1 MGMPDTSDSP
11 RRVLVLIAA
20 ECDGEHVVHELS
32 AHGHVH
38 TGIRVIAPLVGSRLN
53 HFLFG
58 DEHSSRPAAEH
69 RLSEAIDAFYRH
81 GIEVTGGTGDSSP
94 LQALEDEI
102 VTFNP
107 DELVIV
113 LHPES
118 DREWFEKHLP
128 EDAIAKFGL
137 PLTVVDAIPV
147 GVREPAH

>member
-1 MGMPDTSDSP
+1 MGTPYTSDSP

-20 ECDGEHVVHELS
+20 ECDGEHVVHELT

-38 TGIRVIAPLVGSRLN
+38 SGIRVIAPLVGSRLN

-102 VTFNP
+102 VTFTP

-147 GVREPAH
+147 GVREPA

>member
-1 MGMPDTSDSP
+1 MHAHTPSTAQ
-11 RRVLVLIAA
+11 RRVLVLLAA
-20 ECDGEHVVHELS
+20 ECDGEHVVRELS
-32 AHGHVH
+32 AHGHAH

-58 DEHSSRPAAEH
+58 DEHASRPAAEH

-102 VTFNP
+102 VVFHP

-113 LHPES
+113 LHPTS
-118 DREWFEKHLP
+118 DREWFERHLP
-128 EDAIAKFGL
+128 EDAVAKFGL
-137 PLTVVDAIPV
+137 PVTVVDAVPV
-147 GVREPAH
+147 EVHETA

>member
-32 AHGHVH
+32 APGHVH

>member
-1 MGMPDTSDSP
+1 MGTPYTSDSP

-20 ECDGEHVVHELS
+20 ECDGEHVVHELT

-38 TGIRVIAPLVGSRLN
+38 SGIRVIAPLVGSRLN

-102 VTFNP
+102 VTFTP

-128 EDAIAKFGL
+128 EDAIAKFEL

-147 GVREPAH
+147 GVREPA

>member
-1 MGMPDTSDSP
+1 MGTPYTSDSP
-11 RRVLVLIAA
+11 RRVLVLLAA
-20 ECDGEHVVHELS
+20 ECDGEHVVNELS

-38 TGIRVIAPLVGSRLN
+38 SGIRVIAPLVGSRLN

-58 DEHSSRPAAEH
+58 DEHASRPAAEH

-81 GIEVTGGTGDSSP
+81 GIQVTGGTGDSSP
-94 LQALEDEI
+94 LQALADEI
-102 VTFNP
+102 VTFAP

-147 GVREPAH
+147 VAHKAA